1 MFGKLGRALDRA
13 AFRPYSLPADMALG
27 IALIPPLVAGLILYG
42 LIAFVS
48 AVLALA
54 MGGAF
59 HLLARRAK
67 IPLRSS
73 PAITA
78 LIGVALVGAGAHI
91 VWSLLIAVLA
101 SLLELLRGRFW
112 PRAGIHTGLIA
123 YAFAYWTSSGTV
135 ATYLKPV
142 VLVPFPEPIQQW
154 SRFYGG
160 DARFI
165 DPTTLYVGNVA
176 GPILCT
182 SLLAVVISI
191 AWLWYARRV
200 SLAALIGFLL
210 GGLLI
215 SVMLRWDPVFQLDSG
230 PTWFVA
236 ALALA
241 DRRLL
246 PEEPVLRP
254 TLAFAAGVFAVGVRA
269 VPLYIEGVFLSV
281 AALQVAFALLELG
294 TRWLTPRLP
303 RLFKRGQSRRR
314 EPASA

>member
-1 MFGKLGRALDRA
+1 
-13 AFRPYSLPADMALG
+13 MALG
-27 IALIPPLVAGLILYG
+27 IALIPPLVAGLTLYG

-59 HLLARRAK
+59 H
-67 IPLRSS
+67 
-73 PAITA
+73 
-78 LIGVALVGAGAHI
+78 
-91 VWSLLIAVLA
+91 
-101 SLLELLRGRFW
+101 
-112 PRAGIHTGLIA
+112 
-123 YAFAYWTSSGTV
+123 
-135 ATYLKPV
+135 
-142 VLVPFPEPIQQW
+142 
-154 SRFYGG
+154 
-160 DARFI
+160 
-165 DPTTLYVGNVA
+165 
-176 GPILCT
+176 
-182 SLLAVVISI
+182 LLAVVISI

-269 VPLYIEGVFLSV
+269 
-281 AALQVAFALLELG
+281 
-294 TRWLTPRLP
+294 
-303 RLFKRGQSRRR
+303 
-314 EPASA
+314 